1 MGIAM
6 VIDSCVFIDYFRSKN
21 KENTLLTRLNQQQ
34 QKLYVSAV
42 AKYEV
47 LSGAHERDMDEWQ
60 RIFEGVTVLAFDDA
74 TIQSARMIHRQL
86 KQESKLISLGDILI
100 AATAIANDLPLATF
114 NRNHFERI
122 QDLKMIG

>member
-1 MGIAM
+1 MGVAM

-21 KENTLLTRLNQQQ
+21 KENTLLARLNKQQ

-60 RIFEGVTVLAFDDA
+60 RIFEEITVLAFDDA
-74 TIQSARMIHRQL
+74 TVATARNVFRQL

-114 NRNHFERI
+114 NRDHFERI
-122 QDLKMIG
+122 RDLRLV

>member
-1 MGIAM
+1 MGVAV

-34 QKLYVSAV
+34 RKLYVSAV

-47 LSGAHERDMDEWQ
+47 LSGAHERNLDEWQ
-60 RIFEGVTVLAFDDA
+60 RIFEGITVLAFDEA
-74 TIQSARMIHRQL
+74 TVGTARDIFRQL
-86 KQESKLISLGDILI
+86 KRENKLVELGDILI

-122 QDLKMIG
+122 RDLRLI